1 MKRPL
6 ESRQHLLRL
15 NPHAGAILNL
25 TVIKTNQNW
34 MTKAAVNT
42 VLAESLIAVIQPTHR
57 QISLNHAELKVG
69 KEERRQSVALP
80 DIRLWTHAIKN
91 TA

>member
-1 MKRPL
+1 
-6 ESRQHLLRL
+6 
-15 NPHAGAILNL
+15 
-25 TVIKTNQNW
+25 

-80 DIRLWTHAIKN
+80 DIRL
-91 TA
+91 